1 MLDFELI
8 KNENIVKKIDVSNK
22 NEFSD
27 TLLLTNKR
35 LIKIKKEKYK
45 TQLNIIPIEDVQEV
59 ECNSILPNSKS
70 MIWSITAFLTGL
82 LLYLAFKETML
93 GILFFLFLIS
103 LGIYLIVDHL
113 SSKKYQKL
121 IFKTISNNITIEYTI
136 DKDRLEFNAKNYIQ
150 LFFKLRWQ
158 LLHESS
164 LKINKPNR
172 KQIFSRYQ

>member
-1 MLDFELI
+1 
-8 KNENIVKKIDVSNK
+8 
-22 NEFSD
+22 
-27 TLLLTNKR
+27 
-35 LIKIKKEKYK
+35 
-45 TQLNIIPIEDVQEV
+45 
-59 ECNSILPNSKS
+59 

-103 LGIYLIVDHL
+103 LGIYLIIDHL
-113 SSKKYQKL
+113 SSKNYQKL
-121 IFKTISNNITIEYTI
+121 IFKTISSNITIEYTI
-136 DKDRLEFNAKNYIQ
+136 DKDHLEFNAKSYIQ

-158 LLHESS
+158 LLHKSS